1 MGLWGIFILPQGVDR
16 GLCHLIPVLGVRQIL
31 GHFFF
36 FSLKI
41 NSIDVQGV
49 IKTIGEIKKSQENG
63 RIRAISQLN
72 FYRFSQRQ
80 YDSEVWV
87 K

>member
-1 MGLWGIFILPQGVDR
+1 MPSYP
-16 GLCHLIPVLGVRQIL
+16 CLGSEADSRT
-31 GHFFF
+31 FFF